1 MPVTLQIALAG
12 LIGTVLTTGGA
23 LAGSWYATR
32 TTAKQS
38 ELNELRERVDDLTRE
53 NIQYHKENLKL
64 REYIFDLRLKLAEHG
79 IDVAPFD
86 QWSSCN

>member
-1 MPVTLQIALAG
+1 MPIALQVSLAG
-12 LIGTVLTTGGA
+12 LVGTVLTAVGA

-32 TTAKQS
+32 TSAKQS
-38 ELNELRERVDDLTRE
+38 ELNELRERVDELTRE
-53 NIQYHKENLKL
+53 NIQYHKENLSL

-79 IDVAPFD
+79 IQVKAFE